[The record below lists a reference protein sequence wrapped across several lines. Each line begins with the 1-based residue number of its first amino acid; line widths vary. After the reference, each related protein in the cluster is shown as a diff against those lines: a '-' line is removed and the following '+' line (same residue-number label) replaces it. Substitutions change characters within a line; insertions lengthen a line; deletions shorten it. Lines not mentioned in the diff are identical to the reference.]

1 MRPSHFLIPILLLA
15 GPAAAFELQS
25 PTDAA
30 RLPATTGA
38 IMEAAKVI
46 VPFAAA
52 ENPVAGARILSDAE
66 IAALIPSPY
75 SAPGRPGTPGIIE
88 AAKLAIG
95 AAD

>member
-1 MRPSHFLIPILLLA
+1 M
-15 GPAAAFELQS
+15 
-25 PTDAA
+25 
-30 RLPATTGA
+30 TTGA

-52 ENPVAGARILSDAE
+52 ENPFAGARIRSDAE

-75 SAPGRPGTPGIIE
+75 STPGRPGTPAFIE